1 MIDKWVRFWFAPSSP
16 ANLGLSRVMFF
27 GGMLAMYAREDF
39 SAWGSVSDA
48 FWLPIPLFTA
58 LHLEPLAPQALSAL
72 HAIWILAL
80 ALSAIGLVA
89 GAGMAVSFLLGG
101 YLLGL
106 PHNFGQTYHFDAL
119 LVIAMGIL
127 ACSRAGDA
135 WSVDAWLKG
144 RSDVQPSGEYT
155 WPVRAIWVAMS
166 LVFFAAGL
174 AKLRY
179 GGLEWI
185 ASNNMSILLT
195 RAFYHASDADP
206 LTRAGLAIARRHW
219 LSSALA
225 AATVAIELGF
235 PLALVSRRARM
246 LFVPAAFCMLVGI
259 RVLMGPTFGGF
270 LLATVFWIPW
280 ERIAVRVD
288 LRRSVRRSAPASP
301 AVIDD
306 WPD

>member
-1 MIDKWVRFWFAPSSP
+1 MIDKWVRFWFAPASP

-89 GAGMAVSFLLGG
+89 GAGMAVSFLLGV

-119 LVIAMGIL
+119 LVLAMGIL

-185 ASNNMSILLT
+185 TSNNMSILLT

-225 AATVAIELGF
+225 ASTVAIELGF